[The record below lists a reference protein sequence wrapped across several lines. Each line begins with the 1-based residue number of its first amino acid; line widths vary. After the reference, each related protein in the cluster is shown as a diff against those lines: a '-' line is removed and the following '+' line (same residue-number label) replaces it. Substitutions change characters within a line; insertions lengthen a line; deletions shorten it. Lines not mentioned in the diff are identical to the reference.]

1 MSNRITSAIMITLL
15 MLLSSLTVSAQL
27 PTTGE
32 PEINALWILDDN
44 GNNAHAYRITFSDN
58 SSFDIELDINHIRN
72 VAQLETYETMQWSS
86 IDSRRVVD
94 VFVNTSLEWGDQV
107 TVTVDVNGVDGQ
119 IIPTV
124 TSSREMDIG
133 TWNQPMDDH

>member
-72 VAQLETYETMQWSS
+72 
-86 IDSRRVVD
+86 
-94 VFVNTSLEWGDQV
+94 
-107 TVTVDVNGVDGQ
+107 
-119 IIPTV
+119 
-124 TSSREMDIG
+124 
-133 TWNQPMDDH
+133 